1 MDMERLAF
9 IGAGNMAGAILEGIL
24 KSGILPPDA
33 VCMADVSAEQRA
45 DRAHR
50 FGVRTTADNAE
61 AVRGAASVILA
72 VKPQQLDEALASAL
86 PAFTAGQLVVSIC
99 AGVTTAR
106 LEAALPGRVVR
117 VMPNLPALA
126 GAGVAAVCPGS
137 RATSADLDAVCA
149 LLAGTG
155 TVVRVGE
162 SQMDAVTGLSG
173 SGPGYAFAFIEAL
186 EAAGLE
192 QGFSPETARMMA
204 IGTVLGAAKLAA
216 AGDVPPAE
224 WRRRVSSKGGTTLAG
239 LAAMESLGFTDAVK
253 AAVRAATARSA
264 ELAGGTR

>member
-1 MDMERLAF
+1 MERLAF
-9 IGAGNMAGAILEGIL
+9 IGAGNMAGAILEGVL
-24 KSGILPPDA
+24 RSGTLPPGA

-45 DRAHR
+45 DRAR
-50 FGVRTTADNAE
+50 RYGVATTADNAE
-61 AVRGAASVILA
+61 AVRGAATVILA
-72 VKPQQLDEALASAL
+72 VKPQQLEEALASARD
-86 PAFTAGQLVVSIC
+86 AFSPDQLVASIC

-106 LEAALPGRVVR
+106 LESLVPGRVVR

-126 GAGVAAVCPGS
+126 GAGVAAVCAGS
-137 RATSADLDAVCA
+137 RATSADRDAVCG

-155 TVVRVGE
+155 TVVRVEE

-173 SGPGYAFAFIEAL
+173 SGPGYVFAFIEAL
-186 EAAGLE
+186 EDAALE
-192 QGFSPETARMMA
+192 QGFAPETARMMA

-239 LAAMESLGFTDAVK
+239 LTAMESLGFSGAVK